1 MGQQGGGVSDASSNT
16 NNKAPMTP
24 VRVVIV
30 KGAAEV
36 TIKVSDQGGGIPR
49 STMTRI
55 FTFTHSTARQEYE
68 GNTDFATV
76 EAGIQHM
83 RGFGLP
89 LARIYA
95 RYFGGELTLKSME
108 GYGLDAYLYLP
119 RLGDACENLPRRV
132 IASPGEQVS
141 LPSPATTTRTC
152 NNNNKTKASSSSSSR
167 AFSTLAKP
175 SPPAVLLQ
183 SAWSATNQPCVMDTK
198 ELFDPT
204 SWEEDKMRRVLKML
218 SARAL

>member
-1 MGQQGGGVSDASSNT
+1 
-16 NNKAPMTP
+16 MTP

-49 STMTRI
+49 STMSRI
-55 FTFTHSTARQEYE
+55 FKFTHSTSRQDYE
-68 GNTDFATV
+68 GNTDFGTV
-76 EAGIQHM
+76 EAGIKHLP
-83 RGFGLP
+83 GFGLP

-141 LPSPATTTRTC
+141 LPSVRPAKTSSATATTQ
-152 NNNNKTKASSSSSSR
+152 R
-167 AFSTLAKP
+167 AFSTLANTTQHGGRTSVYLP
-175 SPPAVLLQ
+175 RTIPADEP
-183 SAWSATNQPCVMDTK
+183 WVMDQS
-198 ELFDPT
+198 LDQAD
-204 SWEEDKMRRVLKML
+204 WEEDKVRRVMEILR
-218 SARAL
+218 SRAIQ

>member
-1 MGQQGGGVSDASSNT
+1 MHLFHRYMGQGGDASS
-16 NNKAPMTP
+16 KAPMTP

-36 TIKVSDQGGGIPR
+36 TIKVSDEGGGIPR
-49 STMTRI
+49 STMARI
-55 FTFTHSTARQEYE
+55 FKFTHSTSRQDYE

-76 EAGIQHM
+76 EAGIKHM

-141 LPSPATTTRTC
+141 LPSVRAS
-152 NNNNKTKASSSSSSR
+152 KAGASR
-167 AFSTLAKP
+167 AFSTLAKQT
-175 SPPAVLLQ
+175 PALYLQ
-183 SAWSATNQPCVMDTK
+183 SALSADEPWVTNEQLDQ
-198 ELFDPT
+198 T
-204 SWEEDKMRRVLKML
+204 SWEEDKIRRVMEIL
-218 SARAL
+218 STRAL

>member
-1 MGQQGGGVSDASSNT
+1 MLNSLLTRRSMHVCHRYMGQGGDAKS
-16 NNKAPMTP
+16 KASMTP

-36 TIKVSDQGGGIPR
+36 TIKVSDEGGGIPR
-49 STMTRI
+49 STMARI
-55 FTFTHSTARQEYE
+55 FKFTHSTSRQEYE

-76 EAGIQHM
+76 EAGIKHM

-141 LPSPATTTRTC
+141 LPSVRAS
-152 NNNNKTKASSSSSSR
+152 KAGGASR
-167 AFSTLAKP
+167 AFSSLAKQNQTLA
-175 SPPAVLLQ
+175 VYLQ
-183 SAWSATNQPCVMDTK
+183 SALSADEPWVMNEQLDQ
-198 ELFDPT
+198 T
-204 SWEEDKMRRVLKML
+204 SWEEDKIQRVMEIL
-218 SARAL
+218 STRAL